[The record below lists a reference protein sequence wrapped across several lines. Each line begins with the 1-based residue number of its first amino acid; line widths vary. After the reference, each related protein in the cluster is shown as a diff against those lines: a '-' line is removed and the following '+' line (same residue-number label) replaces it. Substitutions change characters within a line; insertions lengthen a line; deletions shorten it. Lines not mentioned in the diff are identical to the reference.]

1 MKLTRLGVCLVAAI
15 GLVAVTESQ
24 AQKPKTRIGV
34 SLLTL
39 ANPFFQ
45 ELGAAMRDEGA
56 KHGMEVLL
64 IAGEFDAARQRHQ
77 VADFIVRRVSAIVLA
92 PCDSKAVG
100 TAIAEANKA
109 GIPVFTTDIAAL
121 APGVKVVSHIAT
133 DNFSGGRL
141 AAQALIEAI
150 GGKGKVA
157 IIDHPEVESVILRTK
172 GFEEELAR
180 QKRERGVTVELVA
193 KLPGG
198 AVKDRA
204 FKTTEDLLQAHPDLA
219 GIFAI
224 NDPTALGA
232 VAALEKAG
240 KLGQIKLVGFD
251 GNPEGKAAIKAGQIY
266 ADPIQ
271 FPGKIGR
278 TTIANIV
285 KYLAGEEVPAQT
297 LIPTE
302 LYRQSDARKDPALK

>member
-1 MKLTRLGVCLVAAI
+1 MKLTRSCVCLVAAI
-15 GLVAVTESQ
+15 ALVAATASR
-24 AQKPKTRIGV
+24 AQEPKPRIGV

-39 ANPFFQ
+39 AHPFFQ

-64 IAGEFDAARQRHQ
+64 MAGEFDAARQRHQ

-92 PCDSKAVG
+92 PCDSKAVR

-133 DNFSGGRL
+133 DNFAGGRL
-141 AAQALIEAI
+141 AAQALIEAV

-198 AVKDRA
+198 AVKDRS

-240 KLGQIKLVGFD
+240 KLGQIKLVGF
-251 GNPEGKAAIKAGQIY
+251 
-266 ADPIQ
+266 
-271 FPGKIGR
+271 
-278 TTIANIV
+278 
-285 KYLAGEEVPAQT
+285 
-297 LIPTE
+297 
-302 LYRQSDARKDPALK
+302 